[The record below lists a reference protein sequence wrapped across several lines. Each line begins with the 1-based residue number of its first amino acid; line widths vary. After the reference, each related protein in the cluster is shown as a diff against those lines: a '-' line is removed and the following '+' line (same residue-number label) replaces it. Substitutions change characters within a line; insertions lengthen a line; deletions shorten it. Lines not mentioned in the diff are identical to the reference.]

1 MIRNRDMNIIIRNF
15 MAAGRSLS
23 SISQRFFDGIVS

>member
-1 MIRNRDMNIIIRNF
+1 MTRNRDMNIIIRNF

-23 SISQRFFDGIVS
+23 SISQRLME

>member
-15 MAAGRSLS
+15 MAAGRSS
-23 SISQRFFDGIVS
+23 SSKSTFDGIVS